1 MHNIVLIGCGH
12 MGAAHLDDI
21 YLREDICVYGVV
33 DIMEERAKLV
43 AKKYNA
49 KSYSTD
55 FMCYMQ
61 DENVDIIICAT
72 YPSTHLQILKECVK
86 YNKHLLCEKPITANL
101 EDGKEF
107 VSIVNS
113 ASIKVQIGYIL
124 RYNETYQRVAKMIQ
138 EGAIGSP
145 IVLRMTQNHHTI
157 EWGKYLALIKES
169 SPIIDCGVHYIDV
182 CRWFTGAEVIN
193 VGGISLTT
201 EKDVPQG
208 KYNYGMI
215 TMKLS
220 DGSVAYYESGWGNTI
235 AADNTKEFVGP
246 KGRIKIV
253 QSQNRFFNK
262 EEGDLIEYY
271 NVENKEYKNINI
283 NCKRRPTGAELD
295 NLINMIE
302 NNALSNPS
310 IEDVYK
316 SFEIAIKA
324 DNIIGPVRCCVKY

>member
-12 MGAAHLDDI
+12 MGTAHLEDI

-33 DIMEERAKLV
+33 DIMEEKARLT

-49 KSYSTD
+49 KSFSTD
-55 FMCYMQ
+55 YIRYME

-72 YPSTHLQILKECVK
+72 YPSTHLQILKDCVK
-86 YNKHLLCEKPITANL
+86 YNKHLLCEKPITDNL

-107 VSIVNS
+107 VSIVKNT
-113 ASIKVQIGYIL
+113 SIKVLIGYIL
-124 RYNETYQRVAKMIQ
+124 RYNETYKKVAEMIE
-138 EGAIGSP
+138 EGAIGGP
-145 IVLRMTQNHHTI
+145 IVLRMTQNNHTV
-157 EWGKYLALIKES
+157 EWEKYLALIKET

-182 CRWFTGAEVIN
+182 CRWFTGAEVID

-201 EKDVPQG
+201 EKDVPKG

-220 DGSVAYYESGWGNTI
+220 DGSVAYYEAGWGKTV
-235 AADNTKEFVGP
+235 AADNTKEFIGP

-253 QSQNRFFNK
+253 QSHNRFFNK

-271 NVENKEYKNINI
+271 NVENKEYKIINV

-302 NNALSNPS
+302 NNAPSNPS

-324 DNIIGPVRCCVKY
+324 DDIIRPDICF